1 MSLQIILCFVF
12 GRGVLM
18 SDGSAGEGCG
28 CTSIAR
34 SVGFAIRPLSSI
46 WICSTSKANLA
57 DAVFSGKSGCVSEI
71 VYFCSI
77 KADTM
82 SNKDLLNQ
90 IEQLGREIIPA
101 DGHLYLYGSR
111 ARGDFR
117 PDSDWDL
124 LILLNKEKEDYSDF
138 DNYSYPFISLGYDA
152 GVPIS
157 AHLFTMSKWDKM
169 SFSPFYHNVEH
180 DKIVLI

>member
-1 MSLQIILCFVF
+1 MRYFREKV
-12 GRGVLM
+12 
-18 SDGSAGEGCG
+18 
-28 CTSIAR
+28 
-34 SVGFAIRPLSSI
+34 
-46 WICSTSKANLA
+46 
-57 DAVFSGKSGCVSEI
+57 AVFQKLCIFAVS
-71 VYFCSI
+71 

-82 SNKDLLNQ
+82 SNKDLLSQ
-90 IEQLGREIIPA
+90 IVQLGREIIPA

-124 LILLNKEKEDYSDF
+124 LILLNKEKEEYSDF

-152 GVPIS
+152 GAPIS
-157 AHLFTMSKWDKM
+157 AHLYTMSKWDKM

>member
-1 MSLQIILCFVF
+1 M
-12 GRGVLM
+12 
-18 SDGSAGEGCG
+18 
-28 CTSIAR
+28 
-34 SVGFAIRPLSSI
+34 
-46 WICSTSKANLA
+46 A
-57 DAVFSGKSGCVSEI
+57 DAVISGKSGCISEI

-90 IEQLGREIIPA
+90 IEQLGKEIIPA

-111 ARGDFR
+111 ARGDYR
-117 PDSDWDL
+117 PNSDWDL
-124 LILLNKEKEDYSDF
+124 LILLNKEKEEYSDF
-138 DNYSYPFISLGYDA
+138 DNYSYPFISLGFDY

-157 AHLFTMSKWDKM
+157 AHLYTMSKWNEM